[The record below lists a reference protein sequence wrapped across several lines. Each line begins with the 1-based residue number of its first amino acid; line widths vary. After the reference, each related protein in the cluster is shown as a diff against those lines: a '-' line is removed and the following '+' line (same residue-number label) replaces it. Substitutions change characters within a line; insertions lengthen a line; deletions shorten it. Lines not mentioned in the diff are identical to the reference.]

1 MAKPNSRATL
11 IKYCKRALGAPVIEI
26 NIDDDQIDDRI
37 DEALQFYQHYHTDAT
52 EKVFLKHQVTQ
63 TDIDNEYI
71 PITEVVTDVVRVLPI
86 SQSSSISADMFDVKY
101 QMHLNDMY
109 KLGYM
114 GNILEYVQ
122 TQQHM
127 STVDLLVNSDDK
139 RISFNRH
146 RDRLDIVMDWSN
158 EVSVGNFIV
167 IEAYRIVD
175 PDTFTDVY
183 NDYYLKKYA
192 TALIKKQ
199 WGANLIKFEGMVMPG
214 GVTFNGRQIFDDAVE
229 ELLKLEEEVRLNWE
243 QPVDFYVG

>member
-26 NIDDDQIDDRI
+26 NIDDDQIDDR
-37 DEALQFYQHYHTDAT
+37 
-52 EKVFLKHQVTQ
+52 
-63 TDIDNEYI
+63 
-71 PITEVVTDVVRVLPI
+71 TDVVRVLPI

-127 STVDLLVNSDDK
+127 STVDLLINSDDK

>member
-1 MAKPNSRATL
+1 
-11 IKYCKRALGAPVIEI
+11 
-26 NIDDDQIDDRI
+26 
-37 DEALQFYQHYHTDAT
+37 
-52 EKVFLKHQVTQ
+52 
-63 TDIDNEYI
+63 
-71 PITEVVTDVVRVLPI
+71 
-86 SQSSSISADMFDVKY
+86 
-101 QMHLNDMY
+101 MHLNDMY